1 MTSLD
6 MRGIVRGVGLATVL
20 AFAAQALADD
30 GPTAYANRVELAI
43 MPGAAFYRVELPFA
57 VHQGVTRPDFADLRM
72 FNGIGEPVPF
82 GFAVSNEPAPGAMVR
97 ITLPLFP
104 LRAQD
109 ERTGAGALDL
119 RIRQKPDG
127 TVISV
132 TSGGDRPGASQ
143 RPLFGYLLDA
153 SANRRAI
160 NALVLDWKPVV
171 GGVNVRAGVEVSEDL
186 KHWRTVVSGAPLLD
200 LSFAGQRL
208 RQQDIALDRLQARYL
223 RLSFVGAP
231 VELSGV
237 AASLVADTPAAVR
250 RTVTVA
256 GGAVAGRPLEYQ
268 FDLGAALPV
277 DRVAF
282 ELPQINTVA
291 PAELLARERDSDP
304 WRAVASTVIYRLAGA
319 GGEVTSPPLAV
330 PVTGAR
336 YWLLRL
342 NPASGGLGGGE
353 VRLQAGHLPRHL
365 VFVARGAEP
374 FVIAYGKR
382 ARAGEKAMPVAAA
395 LPLGSLIPDYRPG
408 VEWSLPAARAG
419 AAVTHNPA
427 AVESGF
433 ADRFEPRKLG
443 LWAVLLGAVLV
454 LALMAWR
461 LAGRINK
468 GG

>member
-1 MTSLD
+1 MSSPD
-6 MRGIVRGVGLATVL
+6 GRAIVRGVGLAAML
-20 AFAAQALADD
+20 AFAAPALADD
-30 GPTAYANRVELAI
+30 GPAAYASRIALAI
-43 MPGAAFYRVELPFA
+43 TPGAAFYRVELPFA
-57 VHQGVTRPDFADLRM
+57 VHQGVTRPDFADLRV
-72 FNGIGEPVPF
+72 FNGVGEPVPF
-82 GFAVSNEPAPGAMVR
+82 GFAVNREPAPGAVVR
-97 ITLPLFP
+97 IALPLFP
-104 LRAQD
+104 LHTQD
-109 ERTGAGALDL
+109 ESIGAGALDL

-132 TSGGDRPGASQ
+132 TSGGGRPGANQ
-143 RPLFGYLLDA
+143 RPPLGYLLDA
-153 SANRRAI
+153 SANRQAI
-160 NALVLDWKPVV
+160 NALVLDWTPVA

-186 KHWRTVVSGAPLLD
+186 KNWRTVVSGVPLLD

-208 RQQDIALDRLQARYL
+208 RRQDIALDRLQARYL
-223 RLSFVGAP
+223 RLRFAGAP
-231 VELSGV
+231 FELSGV
-237 AASLVADTPAAVR
+237 TALLAADTPEAAR
-250 RTVTVA
+250 RTLTVA
-256 GGAVAGRPLEYQ
+256 GGAVAGRPFEYQ

-291 PAELLARERDSDP
+291 PAELLVRERDNDP
-304 WRAVASTVIYRLAGA
+304 WRALASTVIYRLAGA
-319 GGEVTSPPLAV
+319 GGEVASPPL
-330 PVTGAR
+330 PVAATGAR

-353 VRLQAGHLPRHL
+353 VRLQAGHLPQHL

-382 ARAGEKAMPVAAA
+382 SRAGEKAMPVAAA
-395 LPLGSLIPDYRPG
+395 LPLGSLMPDYRPG
-408 VEWSLPAARAG
+408 VEWSLPTARAG
-419 AAVTHNPA
+419 VAVTHNPA

-433 ADRFEPRKLG
+433 ADRVEPRKLV
-443 LWAVLLGAVLV
+443 LWAMLLGAVLV